1 MKKTVFKALLSL
13 LCTLTLLMGV
23 VPLAVFRTAAVGADF
38 PWTKE
43 DTLLEKIMQRDGLL
57 DGIWYPWISAGSSG
71 HNLTGND
78 VMAKYYD
85 TNNGETWATVEL
97 DRYGADYVYREIYN
111 LKAMGYNM
119 MAWGGSIYGEGVIYD
134 DHGDVLGIKQEYLDN
149 ARRLLNICRDVG
161 MPVMWNIY
169 FHSSACPDF
178 HGIDAWNIICRML
191 GDRTVADHYAQRFV
205 KPLCKMLAEYPDVV
219 ALVSIADEPE
229 NEMND
234 SAIGNHFTGNPATYG
249 VNREDMIYFLKGIN
263 DTVMKE
269 LPGMPRTVASNCDDK
284 SLYRD
289 FALDLMG
296 SNRYATDASFGSTE
310 IQLTYA
316 DMILTEYN
324 VEGHATDLTDDQYTQ
339 RLITF
344 REGFMEKGYAG
355 GFQWCW
361 IPSATDAAY
370 YLLNKRPTSQTDF
383 KSTVTDLRHFIDARR
398 KLA

>member
-1 MKKTVFKALLSL
+1 
-13 LCTLTLLMGV
+13 
-23 VPLAVFRTAAVGADF
+23 
-38 PWTKE
+38 
-43 DTLLEKIMQRDGLL
+43 
-57 DGIWYPWISAGSSG
+57 
-71 HNLTGND
+71 
-78 VMAKYYD
+78 
-85 TNNGETWATVEL
+85 
-97 DRYGADYVYREIYN
+97 
-111 LKAMGYNM
+111 
-119 MAWGGSIYGEGVIYD
+119 
-134 DHGDVLGIKQEYLDN
+134 
-149 ARRLLNICRDVG
+149 
-161 MPVMWNIY
+161 
-169 FHSSACPDF
+169 
-178 HGIDAWNIICRML
+178 
-191 GDRTVADHYAQRFV
+191 
-205 KPLCKMLAEYPDVV
+205 
-219 ALVSIADEPE
+219 
-229 NEMND
+229 MND

-324 VEGHATDLTDDQYTQ
+324 VEGHATDLTDDQYTE

-370 YLLNKRPTSQTDF
+370 YLLNKRPVSQTDF
-383 KSTVTDLRHFIDARR
+383 KSTVTDLRHFIDDYRA
-398 KLA
+398 KH